1 MLNGSAQIENEE
13 KNGCQMSIDISNVK
27 NDTVIELPY
36 IYYLGYTAQFTDI
49 NGDMRE
55 LDLYESDNGFV
66 AINLSEDMN
75 GNITVLYTGTAL
87 MWIFYAVSFIT
98 FVGVITLEIYKKLGK
113 IYCKNYP
120 NKVE

>member
-1 MLNGSAQIENEE
+1 
-13 KNGCQMSIDISNVK
+13 MSIDISNVK

-75 GNITVLYTGTAL
+75 GNITVLYNGTAL

-98 FVGVITLEIYKKLGK
+98 FIGVITFEIYKKLEK

-120 NKVE
+120 NKIE